1 MGLAAGAVAPARG
14 WHSLPG
20 RSLYWRFV
28 PRRSPDVSRTDLF
41 VGLMTGTSLDGIDA
55 ALVDFSTG
63 QPLLRAHVHHELA
76 GELRAALLR
85 LNRSGDDELH
95 RAAVAGQHLAHAYAA
110 AVGDLLLDAG
120 VDAKQVRAIGAHG
133 QTVRHRPEA
142 GYTIQVNAPATLAE
156 LAGIDVVADFRSRD
170 IAAGGQGAPLAPA
183 FHAAAFRGEL
193 PRAVVNIGGIS
204 NLTGLPALG
213 VDSPVLG
220 FDCGPG
226 NVLIDGWAREH
237 LGEPLDRE
245 GRWAAG
251 GRVHAPLLAALLD
264 EPFFALA
271 PPKSTGRDRFNRE
284 WLDRKLAGLAVD
296 PGDVQATLTR
306 LTATVIGEAIGRYFA
321 EAAEVIV
328 CGGGAFN
335 GTLMRMLAEACAP
348 RRVVA
353 SDALGVAPDQVE
365 ALAFAWL
372 AREFVEHRRAN
383 LPAVT
388 GASGPRPLGA
398 LYPR

>member
-1 MGLAAGAVAPARG
+1 
-14 WHSLPG
+14 
-20 RSLYWRFV
+20 
-28 PRRSPDVSRTDLF
+28 
-41 VGLMTGTSLDGIDA
+41 MTGTSLDGIDA
-55 ALVDFSTG
+55 ALADFSSG
-63 QPLLRAHVHHELA
+63 RPQLRAHVHHGLA
-76 GELRAALLR
+76 GELREALLR
-85 LNRSGDDELH
+85 LNHPGEDELH

-110 AVGDLLLDAG
+110 AVGELLLQAG
-120 VDAKQVRAIGAHG
+120 VDAREVSAIGAHG
-133 QTVRHRPEA
+133 QTVRHQPEA

-156 LAGIDVVADFRSRD
+156 LTGIDVVADFRSRD

-183 FHAAAFRGEL
+183 FHAAAFRGEA

-226 NVLIDGWAREH
+226 NVLIDTWAAEH
-237 LGEPLDRE
+237 LGEPVDRD

-251 GRVHAPLLAALLD
+251 GLVHAELLAALLD
-264 EPFFALA
+264 ERFFSLA
-271 PPKSTGRDRFNRE
+271 PPKSTGRDRFNRN
-284 WLDRKLAGLAVD
+284 WLDGILADFTVE
-296 PGDVQATLTR
+296 PRDVQATLTQ
-306 LTATVIGEAIGRYFA
+306 LTATVIARAVDRYFT
-321 EAAEVIV
+321 EAGEIVV

-335 GTLMRMLAEACAP
+335 ATLMRMLADACAP
-348 RRVVA
+348 RQVVG

-372 AREFVEHRRAN
+372 ARESVERRCAN

-388 GASGPRPLGA
+388 GARGPRPLGA
-398 LYPR
+398 LFPR

>member
-1 MGLAAGAVAPARG
+1 MGRRPGAGEGGIDLRAAVYIVERPTSAPP
-14 WHSLPG
+14 SKLPA
-20 RSLYWRFV
+20 S
-28 PRRSPDVSRTDLF
+28 SLF

-55 ALVDFSTG
+55 VLADFPAG
-63 QPLLRAHVHHELA
+63 RPRARAHAHHLLA
-76 GELRAALLR
+76 GGLRSALLQ
-85 LNRSGDDELH
+85 LNDPGENELH

-110 AVGDLLLDAG
+110 AVGDLLLEAGIDAE
-120 VDAKQVRAIGAHG
+120 QVRAIGAHG
-133 QTVRHRPEA
+133 QTVRHRPDA

-156 LAGIDVVADFRSRD
+156 LTGIDVVADFRSRD
-170 IAAGGQGAPLAPA
+170 IAAAGQGAPLAPA

-204 NLTGLPALG
+204 NLTGLPAFG
-213 VDSPVLG
+213 VDSAVLG

-226 NVLIDGWAREH
+226 NVLIDAWALAN
-237 LGEPLDRE
+237 LGEPVDRD

-251 GRVHAPLLAALLD
+251 GQVHDPLLAALLD

-271 PPKSTGRDRFNRE
+271 PPKSTGRDRFNGD
-284 WLDRKLAGLAVD
+284 WLSRKLAGFELD
-296 PGDVQATLTR
+296 PRDVQATLTQ
-306 LTATVIGEAIGRYFA
+306 LTAAAIGQAIDRYFA
-321 EAAEVIV
+321 EAAEVVV

-335 GTLMRMLAEACAP
+335 GTLMQMLAGHCAP
-348 RRVVA
+348 RRVVSSA
-353 SDALGVAPDQVE
+353 ALGAAPEQVE

-372 AREFVEHRRAN
+372 AREFVEGRSAS

-388 GASGPRPLGA
+388 GARGPRCLGA

>member
-1 MGLAAGAVAPARG
+1 VPA
-14 WHSLPG
+14 S
-20 RSLYWRFV
+20 
-28 PRRSPDVSRTDLF
+28 DLF

-55 ALVDFSTG
+55 ALVDFSNG
-63 QPLLRAHVHHELA
+63 RPLLRAHVHHRLA
-76 GELRAALLR
+76 GELREALLG
-85 LNRSGDDELH
+85 LNQSAEDELH

-110 AVGDLLLDAG
+110 AVGDLLLEAG
-120 VDAKQVRAIGAHG
+120 VEPQDVRAIGAHG
-133 QTVRHRPEA
+133 QTIRHRPEA

-156 LAGIDVVADFRSRD
+156 LTGIDVVADFRSRD
-170 IAAGGQGAPLAPA
+170 VAAGGQGAPLAPA
-183 FHAAAFRGEL
+183 LHAAAFRGEA

-226 NVLIDGWAREH
+226 NVLIDAWAAEH
-237 LGEPLDRE
+237 LGEPVDRD

-251 GRVHAPLLAALLD
+251 GRVYAPLLAALLD
-264 EPFFALA
+264 EPFFTLA
-271 PPKSTGRDRFNRE
+271 PPKSTGRDRFNRD
-284 WLDRKLAGLAVD
+284 WLDRKLAGFTVD
-296 PGDVQATLTR
+296 PRDVQATLTQ
-306 LTATVIGEAIGRYFA
+306 LTAAVIGHTIDRYFA
-321 EAAEVIV
+321 EAAEVVV

-335 GTLMRMLAEACAP
+335 ATLMRMLAQACAP
-348 RRVVA
+348 RPVVA

-365 ALAFAWL
+365 AMAFAWL
-372 AREFVEHRRAN
+372 AREFVGHRCAN

-388 GASGPRPLGA
+388 GARGPRPLGA

>member
-1 MGLAAGAVAPARG
+1 MPA
-14 WHSLPG
+14 S
-20 RSLYWRFV
+20 
-28 PRRSPDVSRTDLF
+28 DLF

-55 ALVDFSTG
+55 ALVDFSNG
-63 QPLLRAHVHHELA
+63 RPLLRAHVHHRLA
-76 GELRAALLR
+76 GELREALLG
-85 LNRSGDDELH
+85 LNQSAEDELH

-110 AVGDLLLDAG
+110 AVGDLLLEAG
-120 VDAKQVRAIGAHG
+120 VEPQDVRAIGAHG
-133 QTVRHRPEA
+133 QTIRHRPEA

-156 LAGIDVVADFRSRD
+156 LTGIDVVADFRSRD
-170 IAAGGQGAPLAPA
+170 VAAGGQGAPLAPA
-183 FHAAAFRGEL
+183 LHAAAFRGEA

-226 NVLIDGWAREH
+226 NVLIDAWAAEH
-237 LGEPLDRE
+237 LGEPVDRD

-251 GRVHAPLLAALLD
+251 GRVYAPLLAALLD

-271 PPKSTGRDRFNRE
+271 PPKSTGRDRFNRD
-284 WLDRKLAGLAVD
+284 WLDRKLAGFTVD
-296 PGDVQATLTR
+296 PRDVQATLTQ
-306 LTATVIGEAIGRYFA
+306 LTATVIGHTIDRYFA
-321 EAAEVIV
+321 EAAEVVV

-335 GTLMRMLAEACAP
+335 ATLMRMLAQACAP
-348 RRVVA
+348 RPVVA

-372 AREFVEHRRAN
+372 AREFVEHRCAN

-388 GASGPRPLGA
+388 GARGARPLGA